1 MAEQL
6 SFTSLDTS
14 QALTV
19 QINADSFTEPSE
31 TFSAGLSRAFLADVA
46 GGQAINLTN
55 QESSRL
61 ILNPDSAMVTI
72 DDDDGIYFF
81 LP

>member
-1 MAEQL
+1 MAQQL

-19 QINADSFTEPSE
+19 QIDADSFTELNE
-31 TFSAGLSRAFLADVA
+31 TFSAVLSSVFLADVA
-46 GGQAINLTN
+46 GGQSIDLTD

-61 ILNPDSAMVTI
+61 ILNPNSAMVTI
-72 DDDDGIYFF
+72 DDDDGT
-81 LP
+81 L